1 MDILLQR
8 EVTVRSL
15 TADKL
20 LWFNNEH
27 TRSSQEG
34 GMSTDGGAGLLELTV
49 NQPLAQPLQLTV
61 TQKTAGVQIP
71 EEDHN
76 TRIIENTPELHYY
89 YQHILCKMHKHR
101 KHMKYI
107 QSVEGKRLL
116 TVF

>member
-1 MDILLQR
+1 MDILTQR
-8 EVTVRSL
+8 EVAVRSL

-76 TRIIENTPELHYY
+76 TPELHYY
-89 YQHILCKMHKHR
+89 YMQTLSIRTKIKP
-101 KHMKYI
+101 KYI
-107 QSVEGKRLL
+107 M
-116 TVF
+116 

>member
-1 MDILLQR
+1 MDILIQR
-8 EVTVRSL
+8 EVAVRSL

-61 TQKTAGVQIP
+61 TQKPAGVQIP

-76 TRIIENTPELHYY
+76 TRIIENTPELHDYY
-89 YQHILCKMHKHR
+89 MQTLSIRTKIKP
-101 KHMKYI
+101 KYI
-107 QSVEGKRLL
+107 M
-116 TVF
+116 